1 MPKLSDTM
9 EEGKI
14 IRWLKQRGDQ
24 VAIGDVLAEVET
36 DKANMELEAFDEG
49 VLAEIRT
56 PEGES
61 APVGAVIAVLGD
73 AAAAKGAAASKGTPD
88 AGWQDAAAARK
99 HAAEPKD
106 ARVQRPADAQ
116 PEAVRSGLATKRPEP
131 APQREPPD
139 EEEPEPE
146 RREPPPDEGE
156 PEPAEVRRET
166 APSAKPRPGA
176 AADAE
181 PEPHVRA
188 SPLAKRRARE
198 EGVALDRL
206 RGTGPGGRIVE
217 RDVAAAVADAAP
229 RQAAAPATRPVV
241 ASTGR
246 RVEPGKMR
254 QTTARRMAEA
264 KRDIPHFYASS
275 DVPMDECA
283 RLKEGLAELGGE
295 YDGITYTHLV
305 LKAVGLALRR
315 VPEMNASLDGETIV
329 LHETVHVGL
338 ATAVDEGLVVPV
350 VRDCDRQPLGM
361 LVAQVRGLV
370 ERARAGK
377 FAADDLRG
385 GTFTVSNLGMYPV
398 SHFAAVVNPP
408 QAAILA
414 VGAVRA
420 VPVVHA
426 GEVVPGQVMTV
437 TLSCDHRIVDGV
449 LAGRFLR
456 ELVAL
461 LGSPLALVA

>member
-1 MPKLSDTM
+1 MPEVLMPKLSDTM

-14 IRWLKQRGDQ
+14 IRWLKHRGDK
-24 VAIGDVLAEVET
+24 VAIGDLLAEVET
-36 DKANMELEAFDEG
+36 DKANMEIEAFDEG
-49 VLAEIRT
+49 VLTEIRT
-56 PEGES
+56 AEGEA
-61 APVGAVIAVLGD
+61 APVGGVIAVLGD
-73 AAAAKGAAASKGTPD
+73 AAEASRDGQPL
-88 AGWQDAAAARK
+88 Q
-99 HAAEPKD
+99 AAETK
-106 ARVQRPADAQ
+106 APAPHGAKA
-116 PEAVRSGLATKRPEP
+116 ERPEP
-131 APQREPPD
+131 ARREPD

-146 RREPPPDEGE
+146 RREPDEE
-156 PEPAEVRRET
+156 EPAEVRREP
-166 APSAKPRPGA
+166 APRPKVQPA
-176 AADAE
+176 AAGGAPAE
-181 PEPHVRA
+181 SRVRA
-188 SPLAKRRARE
+188 SPLARRRARE
-198 EGVALDRL
+198 AGVDLDGL
-206 RGTGPGGRIVE
+206 TGTGPGKRILE
-217 RDVAAAVADAAP
+217 RDVKAALAGGRHADAAP
-229 RQAAAPATRPVV
+229 ARRPVT
-241 ASTGR
+241 APSGR
-246 RVEPGKMR
+246 RIEPGKMR

-305 LKAVGLALRR
+305 LKAVGIALRR

-338 ATAVDEGLVVPV
+338 ATAVDDGLVVPV

-361 LVAQVRGLV
+361 LVSQVRSLV

-377 FAADDLRG
+377 FGAEDLRG

-420 VPVVHA
+420 VPVVRG

-456 ELVAL
+456 ELVSL
-461 LGSPLALVA
+461 LGSPLVLVA

>member
-1 MPKLSDTM
+1 MPDVLMPKLSDTM

-14 IRWLKQRGDQ
+14 IRWLKHRGDK
-24 VAIGDVLAEVET
+24 VAIGDILAEVET
-36 DKANMELEAFDEG
+36 DKANMEIEAFDEG
-49 VLAEIRT
+49 VLTEIRT
-56 PEGES
+56 AEGEA
-61 APVGAVIAVLGD
+61 APVGGVIAVLDDAAGASTD
-73 AAAAKGAAASKGTPD
+73 GQQRPAAAAKPKAPPQQAAK
-88 AGWQDAAAARK
+88 
-99 HAAEPKD
+99 AE
-106 ARVQRPADAQ
+106 
-116 PEAVRSGLATKRPEP
+116 RPEP
-131 APQREPPD
+131 ARREPD

-146 RREPPPDEGE
+146 RRDPDEE
-156 PEPAEVRRET
+156 EPAEVRREP
-166 APSAKPRPGA
+166 APRPKAPPA
-176 AADAE
+176 AAGGRPAE
-181 PEPHVRA
+181 SRLRA
-188 SPLAKRRARE
+188 SPLARRRARE
-198 EGVALDRL
+198 AGVDLEGVA
-206 RGTGPGGRIVE
+206 GTGPGGRIVE
-217 RDVAAAVADAAP
+217 RDVEAALAGGQADAAP
-229 RQAAAPATRPVV
+229 GRRPVM
-241 ASTGR
+241 APSGR
-246 RVEPGKMR
+246 RIEPGKMR
-254 QTTARRMAEA
+254 QTIARRMAEA

-283 RLKEGLAELGGE
+283 HLKEGLAELGGE

-338 ATAVDEGLVVPV
+338 ATAVDDGLIVPV

-361 LVAQVRGLV
+361 LVSQVRSLV

-377 FAADDLRG
+377 FRAEDLRG

-420 VPVVHA
+420 VPVVRG

-456 ELVAL
+456 ELVSL
-461 LGSPLALVA
+461 LGSPLVLVA

>member
-1 MPKLSDTM
+1 
-9 EEGKI
+9 
-14 IRWLKQRGDQ
+14 
-24 VAIGDVLAEVET
+24 
-36 DKANMELEAFDEG
+36 
-49 VLAEIRT
+49 
-56 PEGES
+56 
-61 APVGAVIAVLGD
+61 
-73 AAAAKGAAASKGTPD
+73 
-88 AGWQDAAAARK
+88 
-99 HAAEPKD
+99 
-106 ARVQRPADAQ
+106 
-116 PEAVRSGLATKRPEP
+116 
-131 APQREPPD
+131 
-139 EEEPEPE
+139 
-146 RREPPPDEGE
+146 
-156 PEPAEVRRET
+156 
-166 APSAKPRPGA
+166 
-176 AADAE
+176 
-181 PEPHVRA
+181 
-188 SPLAKRRARE
+188 
-198 EGVALDRL
+198 
-206 RGTGPGGRIVE
+206 
-217 RDVAAAVADAAP
+217 
-229 RQAAAPATRPVV
+229 
-241 ASTGR
+241 
-246 RVEPGKMR
+246 MR

-283 RLKEGLAELGGE
+283 HLKEGLAELGGE

-338 ATAVDEGLVVPV
+338 ATAVEDGLVVPV

-361 LVAQVRGLV
+361 LVGQVRGLV

-377 FAADDLRG
+377 FGGDDLRG

-420 VPVVHA
+420 VPVVRA
-426 GEVVPGQVMTV
+426 GKVVPGQVMTV

-449 LAGRFLR
+449 LAGRYLR

>member
-1 MPKLSDTM
+1 MPDVLMPKLSDTM

-14 IRWLKQRGDQ
+14 IRWLKHRGDK
-24 VAIGDVLAEVET
+24 VAIGDILAEVET
-36 DKANMELEAFDEG
+36 DKANMEIEAFDEG
-49 VLAEIRT
+49 VLTEIRT
-56 PEGES
+56 AEGEA
-61 APVGAVIAVLGD
+61 APVGGVIAVLGD
-73 AAAAKGAAASKGTPD
+73 AAEASTDG
-88 AGWQDAAAARK
+88 Q
-99 HAAEPKD
+99 
-106 ARVQRPADAQ
+106 QRPAA
-116 PEAVRSGLATKRPEP
+116 EAKAKVPAPQAAKAERPEP
-131 APQREPPD
+131 ARREPD

-146 RREPPPDEGE
+146 RREPDEE
-156 PEPAEVRRET
+156 EPAEVRREP
-166 APSAKPRPGA
+166 APRPKAPPA
-176 AADAE
+176 AARGQPAE
-181 PEPHVRA
+181 SRVRA
-188 SPLAKRRARE
+188 SPLARRRARE
-198 EGVALDRL
+198 AGVDLDGVE
-206 RGTGPGGRIVE
+206 GTGPGGRIVE
-217 RDVAAAVADAAP
+217 RDVEAALAGGRQADAAP
-229 RQAAAPATRPVV
+229 APRPVM
-241 ASTGR
+241 APSGR
-246 RVEPGKMR
+246 RIEPGKMR

-283 RLKEGLAELGGE
+283 HLKEGLAELGGE

-338 ATAVDEGLVVPV
+338 ATAVDDGLIVPV

-361 LVAQVRGLV
+361 LVSQVRSLV

-377 FAADDLRG
+377 FGAEDLRG

-420 VPVVHA
+420 VPVVRG

-456 ELVAL
+456 ELVSL
-461 LGSPLALVA
+461 LGSPLVLVA

>member
-1 MPKLSDTM
+1 MPDVLMPKLSDTM

-14 IRWLKQRGDQ
+14 IRWLKHRGDK
-24 VAIGDVLAEVET
+24 VAIGDILAEVET
-36 DKANMELEAFDEG
+36 DKANMEIEAFDEG
-49 VLAEIRT
+49 VLTEIRT
-56 PEGES
+56 VEGEA
-61 APVGAVIAVLGD
+61 APVGGVIAVLG
-73 AAAAKGAAASKGTPD
+73 AAAEASTDGQP
-88 AGWQDAAAARK
+88 RP
-99 HAAEPKD
+99 AAEPK
-106 ARVQRPADAQ
+106 AKAPAPQAAKA
-116 PEAVRSGLATKRPEP
+116 ERPEP
-131 APQREPPD
+131 ERREPD

-146 RREPPPDEGE
+146 RREPDEE
-156 PEPAEVRRET
+156 DPAEVRREPAQRPKVPPAAT
-166 APSAKPRPGA
+166 SGRPG
-176 AADAE
+176 E
-181 PEPHVRA
+181 LRVRA
-188 SPLAKRRARE
+188 SPLARRRARE
-198 EGVALDRL
+198 AGVDLDGVK
-206 RGTGPGGRIVE
+206 GTGPGGRIVE
-217 RDVAAAVADAAP
+217 RDVETALAGG
-229 RQAAAPATRPVV
+229 RQAEAVPGPRPVV
-241 ASTGR
+241 APSGR
-246 RVEPGKMR
+246 RIEPGKMR

-275 DVPMDECA
+275 DIPMDECA
-283 RLKEGLAELGGE
+283 HLKEGLAELGGE

-305 LKAVGLALRR
+305 LKAVGLVLRR

-338 ATAVDEGLVVPV
+338 ATAVDDGLIVPV

-361 LVAQVRGLV
+361 LVSQVRSLV

-377 FAADDLRG
+377 FGAEDLRG

-420 VPVVHA
+420 VPVVRG
-426 GEVVPGQVMTV
+426 GEVMPGQVMTV

-456 ELVAL
+456 ELVSL
-461 LGSPLALVA
+461 LGSPLVLVA

>member
-1 MPKLSDTM
+1 MPDVLMPKLSDTM

-14 IRWLKQRGDQ
+14 IRWLKHRGDK
-24 VAIGDVLAEVET
+24 VAIGDILAEVET
-36 DKANMELEAFDEG
+36 DKANMEIEAFDEG
-49 VLAEIRT
+49 VLTEIRT
-56 PEGES
+56 AEGEA
-61 APVGAVIAVLGD
+61 APVGGVIAVLGE
-73 AAAAKGAAASKGTPD
+73 AAGASTDG
-88 AGWQDAAAARK
+88 Q
-99 HAAEPKD
+99 
-106 ARVQRPADAQ
+106 QRPAA
-116 PEAVRSGLATKRPEP
+116 EAKAPAPQAAKAERPEP
-131 APQREPPD
+131 ERRDPD

-146 RREPPPDEGE
+146 RREPDEE
-156 PEPAEVRRET
+156 EPAEVRREPT
-166 APSAKPRPGA
+166 PRPKAPPA
-176 AADAE
+176 AAAGHPAE
-181 PEPHVRA
+181 SRVRA
-188 SPLAKRRARE
+188 SPLARRRARE
-198 EGVALDRL
+198 AGVDLDGVE
-206 RGTGPGGRIVE
+206 GTGPGGRIVE
-217 RDVAAAVADAAP
+217 RDVEAALAGGRQADATP
-229 RQAAAPATRPVV
+229 GPRPVV
-241 ASTGR
+241 APSGR
-246 RVEPGKMR
+246 RIEPGKMR

-275 DVPMDECA
+275 DVLMDECA
-283 RLKEGLAELGGE
+283 HLKEGLAELGGE

-338 ATAVDEGLVVPV
+338 ATAVNDGLVVPV

-361 LVAQVRGLV
+361 LVSQVRSLV

-377 FAADDLRG
+377 FGAEDLRG

-420 VPVVHA
+420 VPVVRG

-456 ELVAL
+456 ELVSL
-461 LGSPLALVA
+461 LGSPLVLVA

>member
-1 MPKLSDTM
+1 MPDVLMPKLSDTM

-14 IRWLKQRGDQ
+14 IRWLKHRGDK
-24 VAIGDVLAEVET
+24 VAIGDILAEVET
-36 DKANMELEAFDEG
+36 DKANMEIEAFDEG
-49 VLAEIRT
+49 VLTEIRT
-56 PEGES
+56 AEGEA
-61 APVGAVIAVLGD
+61 APVGGVIAVLGD
-73 AAAAKGAAASKGTPD
+73 AAEASTDGQP
-88 AGWQDAAAARK
+88 RP
-99 HAAEPKD
+99 AAEPK
-106 ARVQRPADAQ
+106 AKAPAPQAAKA
-116 PEAVRSGLATKRPEP
+116 ERPEP
-131 APQREPPD
+131 ERREPD

-146 RREPPPDEGE
+146 RREPDEE
-156 PEPAEVRRET
+156 EPAEVRREPAQRPKVPPAAT
-166 APSAKPRPGA
+166 GGRPG
-176 AADAE
+176 E
-181 PEPHVRA
+181 LRVRA
-188 SPLAKRRARE
+188 SPLARRRARE
-198 EGVALDRL
+198 AGVDLDGVK
-206 RGTGPGGRIVE
+206 GTGPGGRIVE
-217 RDVAAAVADAAP
+217 RDVEAALAGG
-229 RQAAAPATRPVV
+229 RQAEAVPGPRPVV
-241 ASTGR
+241 APSGR
-246 RVEPGKMR
+246 RIEPGKMR

-275 DVPMDECA
+275 DIPMDECA

-338 ATAVDEGLVVPV
+338 ATAVDDGLIVPV

-361 LVAQVRGLV
+361 LVSQVRSLV

-377 FAADDLRG
+377 FGAEDLRG

-420 VPVVHA
+420 VPVVRG
-426 GEVVPGQVMTV
+426 GEVMPGQVMTV

-456 ELVAL
+456 ELVSL
-461 LGSPLALVA
+461 LGSPLVLVA

>member
-1 MPKLSDTM
+1 MPEVLMPKLSDTM

-14 IRWLKQRGDQ
+14 IRWLKHRGDK
-24 VAIGDVLAEVET
+24 VAIGDILAEVET
-36 DKANMELEAFDEG
+36 DKANMEIEAFDEG
-49 VLAEIRT
+49 VLTEIRT
-56 PEGES
+56 AEGEA
-61 APVGAVIAVLGD
+61 APVGGVIAVLGD
-73 AAAAKGAAASKGTPD
+73 GAAASKDG
-88 AGWQDAAAARK
+88 
-99 HAAEPKD
+99 E
-106 ARVQRPADAQ
+106 QRPAADAKA
-116 PEAVRSGLATKRPEP
+116 PAHRAAKATERPEP
-131 APQREPPD
+131 ARREPPD
-139 EEEPEPE
+139 EEDPEPE
-146 RREPPPDEGE
+146 RREPPDEDE
-156 PEPAEVRRET
+156 PEPAEVGREP
-166 APSAKPRPGA
+166 APRPKTQPA
-176 AADAE
+176 AAPGRPAE
-181 PEPHVRA
+181 SRVLA
-188 SPLAKRRARE
+188 SPLARRRARE
-198 EGVALDRL
+198 AGVALDGME
-206 RGTGPGGRIVE
+206 GTGPGGRIVE
-217 RDVAAAVADAAP
+217 RDVDAALAGG
-229 RQAAAPATRPVV
+229 RQAETAPGPRPVV
-241 ASTGR
+241 APSGR
-246 RVEPGKMR
+246 RIEPGKMR

-338 ATAVDEGLVVPV
+338 ATAVDDGLVVPV

-361 LVAQVRGLV
+361 LVSQVRSLV

-377 FAADDLRG
+377 FGAEDLRG

-398 SHFAAVVNPP
+398 AHFAAVVNPP

-420 VPVVHA
+420 VPIVRG

-456 ELVAL
+456 ELVSL
-461 LGSPLALVA
+461 LRSPLVLVA

>member
-1 MPKLSDTM
+1 MPDVLMPKLSDTM

-14 IRWLKQRGDQ
+14 IRWLKQRGDK
-24 VAIGDVLAEVET
+24 VAIGDILAEVET
-36 DKANMELEAFDEG
+36 DKANMEIEAFDEG
-49 VLAEIRT
+49 VLTEIRT
-56 PEGES
+56 AEGEA
-61 APVGAVIAVLGD
+61 APVGGVIAVLGD
-73 AAAAKGAAASKGTPD
+73 AAAASKDG
-88 AGWQDAAAARK
+88 G
-99 HAAEPKD
+99 
-106 ARVQRPADAQ
+106 QRPAA
-116 PEAVRSGLATKRPEP
+116 EAKVPAPHAAKAERPEP
-131 APQREPPD
+131 ERREPP

-146 RREPPPDEGE
+146 RREPDEE
-156 PEPAEVRRET
+156 EQPAEVRREP
-166 APSAKPRPGA
+166 APRPKAQPTA
-176 AADAE
+176 AAGQPAE
-181 PEPHVRA
+181 SWVRA
-188 SPLAKRRARE
+188 SPLARRRARE
-198 EGVALDRL
+198 AGVALDGMK
-206 RGTGPGGRIVE
+206 GTGPGGRIVE
-217 RDVAAAVADAAP
+217 RDVEAALAGGRQADAAP
-229 RQAAAPATRPVV
+229 GPRPVT
-241 ASTGR
+241 APSGR
-246 RVEPGKMR
+246 RIGPGKMR

-338 ATAVDEGLVVPV
+338 ATAVDDGLIVPV

-361 LVAQVRGLV
+361 LVSQVRSLV

-377 FAADDLRG
+377 FGAEDLRG

-420 VPVVHA
+420 VPVVRG

-456 ELVAL
+456 ELVSL
-461 LGSPLALVA
+461 LGSPLVLVA

>member
-1 MPKLSDTM
+1 VDL
-9 EEGKI
+9 
-14 IRWLKQRGDQ
+14 
-24 VAIGDVLAEVET
+24 
-36 DKANMELEAFDEG
+36 
-49 VLAEIRT
+49 
-56 PEGES
+56 
-61 APVGAVIAVLGD
+61 
-73 AAAAKGAAASKGTPD
+73 
-88 AGWQDAAAARK
+88 
-99 HAAEPKD
+99 
-106 ARVQRPADAQ
+106 
-116 PEAVRSGLATKRPEP
+116 
-131 APQREPPD
+131 
-139 EEEPEPE
+139 
-146 RREPPPDEGE
+146 
-156 PEPAEVRRET
+156 
-166 APSAKPRPGA
+166 
-176 AADAE
+176 
-181 PEPHVRA
+181 
-188 SPLAKRRARE
+188 
-198 EGVALDRL
+198 EGVA
-206 RGTGPGGRIVE
+206 GTGPGGRIVE
-217 RDVAAAVADAAP
+217 RDVEAELAGGRQADAAP
-229 RQAAAPATRPVV
+229 GPRPVT
-241 ASTGR
+241 APSGR
-246 RVEPGKMR
+246 RIEPGKMR

-283 RLKEGLAELGGE
+283 HLKEGLAELGGE

-338 ATAVDEGLVVPV
+338 ATAVDDGLIVPV

-361 LVAQVRGLV
+361 LVSQIRSLV

-377 FAADDLRG
+377 FGAEDLRG

-420 VPVVHA
+420 VPVVRA

-437 TLSCDHRIVDGV
+437 TVSCDHRIVDGV

-456 ELVAL
+456 ELVSL
-461 LGSPLALVA
+461 LGSPLVLVA